1 MFAPKLSGTLISCW
15 RREKATPRNQRQED
29 NARSEKTRPG
39 YRGGGRLICR
49 EEALGSRCVVLR
61 EDAGLSQF
69 FFPTVE
75 QRPIHATFPG
85 AYFAGRQC
93 GYLPSIFC
101 FYFFFFAPA
110 PFCAPFCLP
119 VRALI
124 CAKPAA
130 RRSHL
135 SRGSRLSE
143 SSKILA

>member
-1 MFAPKLSGTLISCW
+1 MFAPKLSGALISCW

-101 FYFFFFAPA
+101 FYFFFFCPR
-110 PFCAPFCLP
+110 PLLRSILP
-119 VRALI
+119 SSACPNMRQASRET
-124 CAKPAA
+124 KP
-130 RRSHL
+130 SIPGKPPL
-135 SRGSRLSE
+135 GEL
-143 SSKILA
+143 